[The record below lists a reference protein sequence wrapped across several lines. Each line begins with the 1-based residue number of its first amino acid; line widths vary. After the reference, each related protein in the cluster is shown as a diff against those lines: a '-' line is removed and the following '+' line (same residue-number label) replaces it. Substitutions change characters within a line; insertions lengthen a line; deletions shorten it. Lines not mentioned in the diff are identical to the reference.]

1 MRLLGVLILPFIV
14 TLIEKLISLNVTVIK
29 GIVKTKPTIVNFI
42 FLLSQASDDI
52 FFLLLSHVSL
62 L

>member
-42 FLLSQASDDI
+42 FY
-52 FFLLLSHVSL
+52 
-62 L
+62 